1 MKTGHTFV
9 CMCVRCEQSGT
20 GAFGAMPDGSPGLV
34 VVKRRRRRRRRRERR
49 GKAAA

>member
-1 MKTGHTFV
+1 MKGHVCV
-9 CMCVRCEQSGT
+9 CMCVRCEQTGT

-34 VVKRRRRRRRRRERR
+34 VVRRRRRRRKRRDRR